1 MAGQP
6 FKKAL
11 GVLRSVAPTAAAALA
26 GPYAPLAQAVIR
38 RVIGAE
44 EGDDVEAALIA
55 AAASP
60 ETVVK
65 IREIE
70 QAMKAQEQQLGIRFA
85 ELETEDRKDA
95 RLLARE
101 TSIWP
106 QLAITGIFVVGYFTI
121 LGLFFSSRLEV
132 PMSESF
138 MVMLGVL
145 TAGMTQ
151 IMAFWFGSSR
161 GSQEKDRLVLFDRMK
176 E

>member
-1 MAGQP
+1 MKGQP

-11 GVLRSVAPTAAAALA
+11 GVLRNVAPTAVAALG
-26 GPYAPLAQAVIR
+26 GPMAPLAATVVRQVLGADDSVDLNDAV
-38 RVIGAE
+38 
-44 EGDDVEAALIA
+44 LA

-60 ETVVK
+60 ETAVK
-65 IREIE
+65 LREIE
-70 QAMKAQEQQLGIRFA
+70 AAIKAQEQQLGIRFA
-85 ELETEDRKDA
+85 ELEVDDRKDA

-101 TSIWP
+101 TSITP
-106 QLAITGIFVVGYFTI
+106 QLAITAIFVVGYFTV
-121 LGLFFSSRLEV
+121 LGLFFSSRLQV

-161 GSQEKDRLVLFDRMK
+161 GSQQKDEVIRELRH
-176 E
+176 

>member
-11 GVLRSVAPTAAAALA
+11 GVLRTVAPTAAAALA

-38 RVIGAE
+38 KVIGAE
-44 EGDDVEAALIA
+44 ERDDVEEALLA

-60 ETVVK
+60 DTVVK
-65 IREIE
+65 LKEIE
-70 QAMKAQEQQLGIRFA
+70 AAIKAQEEQLGIRFA
-85 ELETEDRKDA
+85 ELEVEDRKDA

-101 TSIWP
+101 TSIVP
-106 QLAITGIFVVGYFTI
+106 QLAITAIFVVGYFTI

-161 GSQEKDRLVLFDRMK
+161 GSQQKDDVIRELRQ
-176 E
+176 